1 MRHSEE
7 RHHPGFAANNLSIL
21 KEPCRM
27 TTLLDET
34 NDTGAA
40 TRLRATM
47 AAVRVCFT
55 WLGVVR
61 LMYPV

>member
-1 MRHSEE
+1 M
-7 RHHPGFAANNLSIL
+7 P
-21 KEPCRM
+21 
-27 TTLLDET
+27 TLIEDPPAT
-34 NDTGAA
+34 PA